1 MRPAPLTPQQLTGP
15 SRLVMNAA
23 FAQVQPVR
31 LLLSDLVQ
39 PEPYRLRLWL
49 RKLAALKASPAR
61 R

>member
-1 MRPAPLTPQQLTGP
+1 MKPAPLTPQQLTAP
-15 SRLVMNAA
+15 SRLMMNAA

-31 LLLSDLVQ
+31 LLLSELVQ